1 MDRGG
6 SRSSNE
12 SAPGLVARDA
22 IRVPG
27 LLSLCRAP
35 LAAAFPLVF
44 RSPVH
49 AIAVLAAAGL
59 SDVLDGWYAR
69 RFHQETTTGAAL
81 DGVMDKLF
89 ALSVL
94 ATLVLGRTLSLFEAL
109 VLSTREIGEALLL
122 GAALIFRP
130 RAADAGR
137 SANRLGKLATVL
149 QFASVIVVILDRGPR
164 SLCVYATGT
173 CGAVAAMAYGL
184 REFGRGTT
192 V

>member
-1 MDRGG
+1 VDPGG
-6 SRSSNE
+6 SRRSSE
-12 SAPGLVARDA
+12 SAGGLRARDA

-59 SDVLDGWYAR
+59 SDILDGWYAR
-69 RFHQETTTGAAL
+69 RFHQETPTGAAL

-94 ATLVLGRTLSLFEAL
+94 ATLVLSRTLSLFEAFI
-109 VLSTREIGEALLL
+109 LSAREIGEALLL
-122 GAALIFRP
+122 GVALLVRP
-130 RAADAGR
+130 RRADSAR
-137 SANRLGKLATVL
+137 SANGLGKLATVL
-149 QFASVIVVILDRGPR
+149 QFTSIIVVILDRGPR

-173 CGAVAAMAYGL
+173 CGALAAIAYGL
-184 REFGRGTT
+184 REFDRGTT
-192 V
+192 P